1 MILNLGKFFTKN
13 LNEIIS
19 NSKKTKHRHFG
30 VEIFGLVKSCLP
42 SKLCSTTSP
51 HTVTRDWYKC
61 SRLNAARPLL

>member
-30 VEIFGLVKSCLP
+30 VEIFGLVKFCLP
-42 SKLCSTTSP
+42 RCLS
-51 HTVTRDWYKC
+51 
-61 SRLNAARPLL
+61 